1 MVDRSL
7 YIFITSEFKTALP
20 QRQTATSRWYPSLE
34 SWQVGLRVQQLLG
47 LWQIYQTIEL
57 YIYIII
63 KKKIYI
69 NHHNHFTDKRLMDGS
84 WYFTNGL
91 LRFVSTYLYIS
102 RHIAPSPSFLTCKT
116 LNLAFENFTIRGVP
130 LFDQAPIRF
139 MSEMIFLMDLF
150 GKDHVKS
157 W

>member
-1 MVDRSL
+1 MADRSL

-57 YIYIII
+57 YRYIII
-63 KKKIYI
+63 YIYI
-69 NHHNHFTDKRLMDGS
+69 YVYQPSHTHFTDKRLMDGY
-84 WYFTNGL
+84 WYFTNGW

-116 LNLAFENFTIRGVP
+116 LNLAFENVTIRGVP

-139 MSEMIFLMDLF
+139 MSEMDVWWIYL
-150 GKDHVKS
+150 VKIKIM
-157 W
+157 